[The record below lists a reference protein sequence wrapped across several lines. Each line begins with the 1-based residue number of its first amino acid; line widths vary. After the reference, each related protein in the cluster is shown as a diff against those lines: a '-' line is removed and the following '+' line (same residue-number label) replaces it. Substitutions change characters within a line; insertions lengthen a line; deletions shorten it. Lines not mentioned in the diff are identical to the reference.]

1 MRLWGRSRETELER
15 RLRAER
21 PQPRAE
27 FVQMISRK
35 SATPRSYRSL
45 IPRIALVGAV
55 ILVLAASLG
64 AAGALGNATKSV
76 ETFGH
81 SVLHVAQSPF
91 NSSTDSKSA
100 KNEGSKTANIGNG
113 NGNNG
118 NGNEGDGD
126 NHGNDPFHH
135 EYDHKLPICHNG
147 ELIFVPAK
155 EYFWRLLHGDTPPPC
170 KPPHHEHH

>member
-1 MRLWGRSRETELER
+1 
-15 RLRAER
+15 
-21 PQPRAE
+21 
-27 FVQMISRK
+27 MISRK

-45 IPRIALVGAV
+45 VPRIALVGAV

-64 AAGALGNATKSV
+64 AAGALGNATRSV

-91 NSSTDSKSA
+91 SSSTDSKSG
-100 KNEGSKTANIGNG
+100 KNEGSKTGNNGNGNDGKGNG
-113 NGNNG
+113 NGNNGNGNG

-170 KPPHHEHH
+170 KPPHHGHK

>member
-1 MRLWGRSRETELER
+1 MRLWGRGRETELER
-15 RLRAER
+15 RLREER

-45 IPRIALVGAV
+45 VPRIALVGAV

-64 AAGALGNATKSV
+64 AAGALGNATKSM

-91 NSSTDSKSA
+91 NSSTDSKSG
-100 KNEGSKTANIGNG
+100 KNEGSKTGNKG
-113 NGNNG
+113 NDNNGNNG
-118 NGNEGDGD
+118 NGNDG
-126 NHGNDPFHH
+126 NGNG
-135 EYDHKLPICHNG
+135 NG
-147 ELIFVPAK
+147 NGAATATATRETGTITGTTRSITSTTTNCRSATT
-155 EYFWRLLHGDTPPPC
+155 ES
-170 KPPHHEHH
+170 